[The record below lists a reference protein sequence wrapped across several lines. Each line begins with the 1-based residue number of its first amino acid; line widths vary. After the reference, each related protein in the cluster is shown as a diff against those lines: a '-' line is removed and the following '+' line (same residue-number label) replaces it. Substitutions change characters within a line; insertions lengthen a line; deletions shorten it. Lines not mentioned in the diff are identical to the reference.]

1 MEAPLSE
8 EFLPEPENGDGT
20 ENTEDEVGDVA
31 FAKQLY
37 FQEVAD
43 GGADIAA
50 YDANDEID
58 DASFALA
65 AHDAVGKIADK
76 DTCEYRPCRE
86 ICEMF

>member
-8 EFLPEPENGDGT
+8 QFLPEPENGDGT

-43 GGADIAA
+43 GGAFRATHRQQ
-50 YDANDEID
+50 NN
-58 DASFALA
+58 SQ
-65 AHDAVGKIADK
+65 KDK
-76 DTCEYRPCRE
+76 ES
-86 ICEMF
+86 